1 MKRPSVSPSNDRP
14 VNLAREVISA
24 LRGEIVSGK
33 LQPGAPITEP
43 SLAKRFGISR
53 APVRE
58 ALIALERDGLVQ
70 FKTTGRTRV
79 RKLTKKDFTEIMEA
93 RVALES
99 MAARRATVR
108 WNEED
113 TAKTEENIHAQ
124 SQAATLE
131 ELSSLDVELHEYVVR
146 RCGNERLLRLWQS
159 IRWQFEMCLA
169 FTHRLQQE
177 LVFEPRQITVT
188 SHRNLLAALA
198 SGKPEFA
205 AQVMT
210 AHIEGSMEWSLS
222 DISAEG
228 EKPVKVAV
236 TVDKEAVQ

>member
-131 ELSSLDVELHEYVVR
+131 ELSSLDVELHEYVV
-146 RCGNERLLRLWQS
+146 
-159 IRWQFEMCLA
+159 
-169 FTHRLQQE
+169 
-177 LVFEPRQITVT
+177 
-188 SHRNLLAALA
+188 
-198 SGKPEFA
+198 
-205 AQVMT
+205 
-210 AHIEGSMEWSLS
+210 
-222 DISAEG
+222 
-228 EKPVKVAV
+228 
-236 TVDKEAVQ
+236 